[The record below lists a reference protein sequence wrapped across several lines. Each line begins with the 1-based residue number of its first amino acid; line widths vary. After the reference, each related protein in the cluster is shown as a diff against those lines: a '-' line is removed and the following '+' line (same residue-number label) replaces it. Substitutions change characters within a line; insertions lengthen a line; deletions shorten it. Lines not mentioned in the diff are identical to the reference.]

1 MQSALPTF
9 LWWEGLSEYFWV
21 CKNIPVDLSLPCYVP
36 AIFRQKAAE
45 AFGGER
51 VGWRLKIIGGHR

>member
-1 MQSALPTF
+1 
-9 LWWEGLSEYFWV
+9 
-21 CKNIPVDLSLPCYVP
+21 VDPNLPCYEL
-36 AIFRQKAAE
+36 AIYRQKAV